1 MLILIKDKLGKMKS
15 TGKVI
20 IMMLVLFLAGSSVIN
35 AQRGMRGMMADS
47 VRMGRPGDH
56 MMNMMH
62 MRHIAMYHPQRGYRM
77 SPYMNRNPG
86 YGFRDGF
93 RADTVNYAG
102 FGPRTPGL
110 RRLETIPNL
119 TDKQKKDIADLQQK
133 HRTEMQ
139 KLREETAASMKSM
152 REANMKKVM
161 DLLSDEQKKYLEENF
176 PGSPPVKK

>member
-1 MLILIKDKLGKMKS
+1 MKS

-20 IMMLVLFLAGSSVIN
+20 IMMLVLFIAGSSVGY

-56 MMNMMH
+56 MMH
-62 MRHIAMYHPQRGYRM
+62 MRHIPMYPPQRGFRM
-77 SPYMNRNPG
+77 SPDKNRNPG
-86 YGFRDGF
+86 YRFRDGF
-93 RADTVNYAG
+93 RADTLNHPG

-119 TDKQKKDIADLQQK
+119 TEKQKKDITDLQQI